1 MKGVVAATGQTGMK
15 KKIKWTVFVLAVA
28 AAVSFFIHPFGSV
41 KAASSS
47 KPLLSGAQIE
57 APVLNIMQ
65 RSCLSCHSEQTA
77 WPWYS
82 YVPPASWLVE
92 KDVRDGRDHF
102 NMSRWDDYPAEKRI
116 DILSRISVMV
126 RNHEMPLPRYV
137 WLHSEAKLSD
147 ADVGLIDHWSHAERK
162 RLRAEAAPQGDN

>member
-1 MKGVVAATGQTGMK
+1 MK
-15 KKIKWTVFVLAVA
+15 KKIKWMVLVLAVA

-41 KAASSS
+41 KAATSS

-57 APVLNIMQ
+57 TPVLNIMQ
-65 RSCLSCHSEQTA
+65 RSCISCHSEQTA

-92 KDVRDGRDHF
+92 KDVHDGRDHF
-102 NMSRWDDYPAEKRI
+102 NMSRWDDYSTEKRVE
-116 DILSRISVMV
+116 ILSRISVMV
-126 RNHEMPLPRYV
+126 RNHEMPLPRYI

-147 ADVGLIDHWSHAERK
+147 ADIGLIDRWSHAERK
-162 RLRAEAAPQGDN
+162 RLRAESAPQGEN